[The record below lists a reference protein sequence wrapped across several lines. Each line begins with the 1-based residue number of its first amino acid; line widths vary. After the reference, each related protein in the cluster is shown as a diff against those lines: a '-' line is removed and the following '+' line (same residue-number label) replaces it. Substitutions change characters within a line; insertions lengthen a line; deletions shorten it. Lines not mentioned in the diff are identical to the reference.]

1 MEDREVCNDSSK
13 KKWGGGLG
21 LRTRVSVVDDW
32 RNGLLRSKVEEGE
45 AAQAV
50 VGLDQAGHYVNRR
63 LSLLGAERTGD
74 VSPVG
79 RGVGCGK
86 DTSWCSL
93 RSIWAK
99 MSHFCSYVPHP
110 V

>member
-32 RNGLLRSKVEEGE
+32 LNGLLRSEVEEGE

-50 VGLDQAGHYVNRR
+50 VGLDQAGDYVNRR

-86 DTSWCSL
+86 DTS
-93 RSIWAK
+93 
-99 MSHFCSYVPHP
+99 
-110 V
+110 